1 MLEIPLLLV
10 VVIVVALAF
19 DFTNGAHDTANAIA
33 TVVSTKVLSPAV
45 AVMMAALLNLLGALI
60 GTHVAQTVGSGIVHP
75 DMIRGCQALTL
86 AALFG
91 AIFWNL
97 LTWYLG
103 LPSSSSH
110 ALIGGLIGAAL
121 AYRGPEALNISS
133 ILSKVLIPLLAS
145 PLAGYLAG
153 YLMMLALSWIFSN
166 AHPRKVN
173 KTFRRLQILS
183 SAFMATSHG
192 TNDAQK
198 TMGII
203 TLALFIGH
211 RIPDTSVPLWVQ
223 LSCAL
228 LMALGTATGG
238 WKIIKTMG
246 HKIFHLEAVHGF
258 SAETSASGVIFL
270 ASSLGAPISTTHV
283 ISAAILG
290 VGSSKRLSAVR
301 WGVAGRMAT
310 AWVLTIP
317 ASALVAAASFEMM
330 RLLGLVVD

>member
-1 MLEIPLLLV
+1 MLEIPLLLL
-10 VVIVVALAF
+10 VVIIVALAF

-33 TVVSTKVLSPAV
+33 TIVSTKVLSPGV
-45 AVMMAALLNLLGALI
+45 AVMMAAVLNLIGALL

-86 AALFG
+86 AGLSG

-110 ALIGGLIGAAL
+110 ALIGGLIGSAL
-121 AYRGPEALNISS
+121 AYRGAEALNFSS
-133 ILSKVLIPLLAS
+133 ILYKILLPLFLS
-145 PLAGYLAG
+145 PLAGFLAG
-153 YLMMLALSWIFSN
+153 YAMMLSLSWIFRN
-166 AHPRKVN
+166 AHPRRVN
-173 KTFRRLQILS
+173 KAFRRLQILS

-211 RIPDTSVPLWVQ
+211 QIPDTTVPFWVQ
-223 LSCAL
+223 LTCAL
-228 LMALGTATGG
+228 AMAMGTATGG

-258 SAETSASGVIFL
+258 SAETSAAGVISA

-301 WGVAGRMAT
+301 WGVAGRMAI
-310 AWVLTIP
+310 AWLLTIP
-317 ASALVAAASFEMM
+317 ASGLVAAASFE
-330 RLLGLVVD
+330 LLWFIGLVD

>member
-1 MLEIPLLLV
+1 MLEIPLLLI
-10 VVIVVALAF
+10 VVIAVALAF

-33 TVVSTKVLSPAV
+33 TVVSTKVLSPGI
-45 AVMMAALLNLLGALI
+45 AVMMAAFLNIVGALI

-86 AALFG
+86 AALCG
-91 AIFWNL
+91 AIAWNL

-110 ALIGGLIGAAL
+110 ALIGGLIGASL
-121 AYRGPEALNISS
+121 AYRGAEALNFHS
-133 ILSKVLIPLLAS
+133 IFNKILMPLVVS
-145 PLAGYLAG
+145 PLAGFVAG
-153 YLMMLALSWIFSN
+153 YLMMLALSWTFHN

-173 KTFRRLQILS
+173 KAFRRLQIVS

-211 RIPDTSVPLWVQ
+211 KLPDLTVPLWVQ
-223 LSCAL
+223 VACAL
-228 LMALGTATGG
+228 AMGLGTATGG

-246 HKIFHLEAVHGF
+246 HKIFHMEAVHGF
-258 SAETSASGVIFL
+258 SAETSAAAVISV
-270 ASSLGAPISTTHV
+270 ASSFGAPISTTHV
-283 ISAAILG
+283 ISSAILG

-301 WGVAGRMAT
+301 WGVARRMAV
-310 AWVLTIP
+310 AWLLTIP
-317 ASALVAAASFEMM
+317 AAALVAGICFKA
-330 RLLGLVVD
+330 LWLVGLAD

>member
-1 MLEIPLLLV
+1 MLEIPWLLLM
-10 VVIVVALAF
+10 VIVVALAF

-33 TVVSTKVLSPAV
+33 TVVSTKVLSPAT
-45 AVMMAALLNLLGALI
+45 AVIMAGMLNLIGALI

-86 AALFG
+86 AALCG
-91 AIFWNL
+91 AIAWNL

-110 ALIGGLIGAAL
+110 ALIGGLIGATL
-121 AYRGPEALNISS
+121 TYRGGEALNFTS
-133 ILSKVLIPLLAS
+133 IFQKILLPLVGS
-145 PLAGYLAG
+145 PLVGFVAGYML
-153 YLMMLALSWIFSN
+153 MLALSWMFWGV
-166 AHPRKVN
+166 HPRKVN
-173 KTFRRLQILS
+173 RAFRKLQIVS

-203 TLALFIGH
+203 TLALFVGH
-211 RIPDTSVPLWVQ
+211 QIPDTTVPFWVQ
-223 LSCAL
+223 ISCAL
-228 LMALGTATGG
+228 AMGMGTTVGG

-258 SAETSASGVIFL
+258 SAETSAAGVISM
-270 ASSLGAPISTTHV
+270 ASWFGAPISTTHV
-283 ISAAILG
+283 ISASILG

-301 WGVAGRMAT
+301 WGVAGRMVT

-317 ASALVAAASFEMM
+317 AAGTVAAICFE
-330 RLLGLVVD
+330 LLWLAGLAE

>member
-1 MLEIPLLLV
+1 MLEFPLLLV

-33 TVVSTKVLSPAV
+33 TVVSTKVLSPAK
-45 AVMMAALLNLLGALI
+45 AVLMAAILDMCGAFI
-60 GTHVAQTVGSGIVHP
+60 GTHVAQTIGSGIVLP

-91 AIFWNL
+91 AISWNI

-110 ALIGGLIGAAL
+110 ALVGGLIGATLTYAGTQAL
-121 AYRGPEALNISS
+121 HFSS
-133 ILSKVLIPLLAS
+133 IFYKVLLPLFLS
-145 PLAGYLAG
+145 PLAGFVAG
-153 YLMMLALSWIFSN
+153 YLMMLSLSWIFCN

-173 KTFRRLQILS
+173 WAFRRLQILS

-198 TMGII
+198 TMGLI

-211 RIPDTSVPLWVQ
+211 KIPDMTVPLWVQ
-223 LSCAL
+223 AACAL
-228 LMALGTATGG
+228 CMALGTATGG
-238 WKIIKTMG
+238 WRIIKTMG

-258 SAETSASGVIFL
+258 SAETSAAAVIST
-270 ASSLGAPISTTHV
+270 ASFLGAPISTTHV

-301 WGVAGRMAT
+301 WGIAGQMAV

-317 ASALVAAASFEMM
+317 AAALVAAACFKI
-330 RLLGLVVD
+330 LWLIGLVN

>member
-1 MLEIPLLLV
+1 MPELSLVLV
-10 VVIVVALAF
+10 VVVIVALAF

-33 TVVSTKVLSPAV
+33 TVVSTKVLSPGV
-45 AVMMAALLNLLGALI
+45 AVMMAAILNLVGALI

-86 AALFG
+86 AGLCG

-97 LTWYLG
+97 LTWHLG

-110 ALIGGLIGAAL
+110 ALIGGLIGSTL
-121 AYRGPEALNISS
+121 AYKGFQALNVTS
-133 ILSKVLIPLLAS
+133 IFYKVLIPLVLS
-145 PLAGYLAG
+145 PIGGFVAG
-153 YLMMLALSWIFSN
+153 YLMMLALSWIFCN

-173 KTFRRLQILS
+173 KTFRRLQIVS
-183 SAFMATSHG
+183 SAFMATTHG

-211 RIPDTSVPLWVQ
+211 QIPDTTVPFWVQ
-223 LSCAL
+223 LTCAL
-228 LMALGTATGG
+228 AMAAGTATGG

-258 SAETSASGVIFL
+258 SAETSAAGVIAA

-283 ISAAILG
+283 ISTAILG

-301 WGVAGRMAT
+301 WGVARNMAI
-310 AWVLTIP
+310 AWILTIP
-317 ASALVAAASFEMM
+317 ASAAVAAFCFE
-330 RLLGLVVD
+330 LLWLAGLVN

>member
-1 MLEIPLLLV
+1 MPEIPLLLV

-33 TVVSTKVLSPAV
+33 TVVSTKVLSPGV
-45 AVMMAALLNLLGALI
+45 AVMMAALLNLVGALI
-60 GTHVAQTVGSGIVHP
+60 GTHVAQTIGSGIVHP

-86 AALFG
+86 AALCG
-91 AIFWNL
+91 AISWNL

-121 AYRGPEALNISS
+121 AYRGSEALNFSS
-133 ILSKVLIPLLAS
+133 IAHKILMPLFLS
-145 PLAGYLAG
+145 PLAGFVAG
-153 YLMMLALSWIFSN
+153 YLMMLALSWIFCN
-166 AHPRKVN
+166 AHPRRVN
-173 KTFRRLQILS
+173 KAFRKLQILS

-211 RIPDTSVPLWVQ
+211 QIPDTKVPLWVQ
-223 LSCAL
+223 LTCAL
-228 LMALGTATGG
+228 VMAIGTATGG

-258 SAETSASGVIFL
+258 SAETSAAGVISV
-270 ASSLGAPISTTHV
+270 ASWLGAPISTTHV
-283 ISAAILG
+283 ISTAILG

-310 AWVLTIP
+310 AWLLTIP
-317 ASALVAAASFEMM
+317 ASSLVAAVCFKLLSFV
-330 RLLGLVVD
+330 GLVD

>member
-1 MLEIPLLLV
+1 MPEIPLLLF

-33 TVVSTKVLSPAV
+33 TVVSTKVISPGK
-45 AVMMAALLNLLGALI
+45 AVMMAALLNLVGALI
-60 GTHVAQTVGSGIVHP
+60 GTHVAQTIGSGIVHP

-86 AALFG
+86 AGLLG

-110 ALIGGLIGAAL
+110 ALIGGLIGATL
-121 AYRGPEALNISS
+121 AYRGTEALNFAS
-133 ILSKVLIPLLAS
+133 IGYKILMPLVLS
-145 PLAGYLAG
+145 PLAGFVAG
-153 YLMMLALSWIFSN
+153 YLMMLALSWIFRN
-166 AHPRKVN
+166 AHPRKAN
-173 KTFRRLQILS
+173 KASRRLQILS

-211 RIPDTSVPLWVQ
+211 QIPDTRVPLWVQ
-223 LSCAL
+223 LACAL
-228 LMALGTATGG
+228 VMAMGTATGG

-258 SAETSASGVIFL
+258 SAETSAAAVISV
-270 ASSLGAPISTTHV
+270 ASSLGSPISTTHV

-301 WGVAGRMAT
+301 WGVARRMAT
-310 AWVLTIP
+310 AWLLTIP
-317 ASALVAAASFEMM
+317 ASSVVAAVCFK
-330 RLLGLVVD
+330 LLWLVGLAD